1 MSLPCWWVG
10 GGQDPR
16 GDTQHS
22 VGAEQALLRQHRA
35 AGAVMR
41 AVGRKRTCCKAE
53 SEKYCYNTAWKTS
66 VKIIRLSRYWGSLQQ
81 LGFVCKFFRSLSAA
95 AADWWMWDWGVNI
108 FDIPTSFT
116 LLWVQRAS
124 EILATDNFCWLFF
137 AAVVFCNVFLL
148 YIYSDISSDLGLSL
162 CLDWSEDRGPKAGEK
177 LMKASKASCWST
189 DPLHFLGDHVHAVWK
204 ADQQQMCKQLALPIH
219 GSVSALYNPG
229 NAAILGFLT
238 WLHKALPPRDLVNN
252 FGKVGWAIVKSSVL
266 AGGPGS
272 VPPNQSPSRSCGLI
286 WNATESPHCS
296 VCVRFKS

>member
-1 MSLPCWWVG
+1 MLMG
-10 GGQDPR
+10 GRWTGSSWGHSALSGSRAGFAQAASCSW
-16 GDTQHS
+16 GSHESSGEKANLLQSWIWKVLLQHS
-22 VGAEQALLRQHRA
+22 MENISKNNKTKQVLGEPSATWVCMQVLQKFERCCSRLVDVGLRSEYLWYPHILHIALGAKGKWNIGYRQ
-35 AGAVMR
+35 
-41 AVGRKRTCCKAE
+41 
-53 SEKYCYNTAWKTS
+53 
-66 VKIIRLSRYWGSLQQ
+66 
-81 LGFVCKFFRSLSAA
+81 F
-95 AADWWMWDWGVNI
+95 
-108 FDIPTSFT
+108 
-116 LLWVQRAS
+116 LL
-124 EILATDNFCWLFF
+124 TFF
-137 AAVVFCNVFLL
+137 AAVVFCNVFSL

-162 CLDWSEDRGPKAGEK
+162 CLDWSEGRGPKAGEK
-177 LMKASKASCWST
+177 LMKASKVSCWST